1 MAYLINGLHDE
12 LSINLDKGN
21 DIPKQIDYSNPEE
34 YLNSSLKSSFSVFSE
49 LFQGLFS
56 SEIKCP
62 TCGHTS
68 TQYDQFNMVSL
79 PLYCKEDHFNIV
91 ITYIAKDITKF
102 FETKTYKFSSNFNQN
117 LGDMLDLLRKD
128 KNLSNDIPLYSA
140 IVDDD
145 TIEEILNDT
154 TILLKD
160 LKGKLEL
167 KRKKLV
173 AYEMPVDWDP
183 TLDHVFQICFSTEI
197 VKPNTGISFK
207 KRVGVPR
214 LIAVKPNPSYE
225 DIYVNIME
233 FLKDEYPELIPE
245 FLNVKEKIQKFS
257 ENAIELEAKN
267 GDKKDEETNV
277 KKETS
282 IIKNEASS
290 KKEAVENNSSVK
302 KNDLEEKKTAE
313 STIITE
319 TSTSEIPKPQTGK
332 KGKKGGPRVSKRK
345 KPNVNNNVVDTPPAV
360 KEDKKKESKSPIKE
374 ENQESEKL
382 DPETLLQDFVLS
394 LPYYIKFENKMKNI
408 QACVLCNKKTCH
420 SCSFTMTH
428 SNPLS
433 SVLEQCQTHQL
444 QVELNL
450 FFPKEIPKI
459 LEQNVDDPLVNNTVV
474 STGNANPS
482 LLQCI
487 ELFSEKEVLSNE
499 NMWFCPLCDEKKQA
513 EKTIRM
519 FYVSKYLIF
528 HLKRF
533 KSVEGSGN
541 SKSNK
546 KVKNT
551 QPIDYPIDELD
562 LTPYVKSVVPHL
574 KDEKPKELKFKLTA
588 VVLHE
593 GKLDEGHYTA
603 LGRCRDGMWK
613 KFDDEKV
620 QEINEKDVCHKNAYL
635 LFYELI

>member
-1 MAYLINGLHDE
+1 MAYLLNGLHDE

-21 DIPKQIDYSNPEE
+21 DMPKIDYSNPEE

-91 ITYIAKDITKF
+91 ITYIAKDITKL

-117 LGDMLDLLRKD
+117 LSDMLDLLRKD
-128 KNLSNDIPLYSA
+128 LNLSNDIPFFPV

-145 TIEEILNDT
+145 TIEEILTDT
-154 TILLKD
+154 TVLLKD

-173 AYEMPVDWDP
+173 AFEMPVDWDP

-197 VKPNTGISFK
+197 VKTGISFK

-214 LIAVKPNPSYE
+214 LIVIKPNPTYE

-233 FLKDEYPELIPE
+233 FLKDIYPELIPE
-245 FLNVKEKIQKFS
+245 FLIVKEKIQKS
-257 ENAIELEAKN
+257 LENVKENIELEAKN
-267 GDKKDEETNV
+267 GDKKDEEAT
-277 KKETS
+277 
-282 IIKNEASS
+282 IIKNESS
-290 KKEAVENNSSVK
+290 KKDAAENNSTGK
-302 KNDLEEKKTAE
+302 KNDLEEKKT
-313 STIITE
+313 TE
-319 TSTSEIPKPQTGK
+319 NTNSEISNSEIPKPQTGK

-345 KPNVNNNVVDTPPAV
+345 KANANNNVVDTPPAV
-360 KEDKKKESKSPIKE
+360 KEDKKRESKSPIKE

-382 DPETLLQDFVLS
+382 DPETLVQDFVLG

-408 QACVLCNKKTCH
+408 QPCVLCNKKTCH

-459 LEQNVDDPLVNNTVV
+459 FEQGVDDPLVNNTVV

-499 NMWFCPLCDEKKQA
+499 NMWFCPLCNEKKQA

-533 KSVEGSGN
+533 KSVEGTGN

-574 KDEKPKELKFKLTA
+574 KEEKPKELKFRLIA

-603 LGRCRDGMWK
+603 LGRCRDGIWK